1 MQPSRIIQE
10 LQELTRLNRQGV
22 EHLYEVEQEL
32 AHAENALD
40 LAEAKSFIKAE
51 GTIAERQAISRIES
65 AQLRLER
72 DLVKAKVTRVRQKL
86 KAIESEI
93 MANATISKLIQAEMK
108 L

>member
-1 MQPSRIIQE
+1 MQPSQIIQE

-22 EHLYEVEQEL
+22 EHLFEVEQEL
-32 AHAENALD
+32 AYAENALD
-40 LAEAKSFIKAE
+40 LAEAKSFIGAE
-51 GTIAERQAISRIES
+51 GTVAERQAIARIDS

-72 DLVKAKVTRVRQKL
+72 DLVRAKVTRVRQKI

-93 MANATISKLIQAEMK
+93 MAQATMSKLIQAEMK